1 MSGATASGTRAF
13 LSRIKR
19 DARDLGGLALSPIG
33 IGTYLGND
41 DDADDARYTAAV
53 VRAVEQGLNV
63 IDTAINYR
71 SQRSER
77 AIGAALRQAF
87 ANAAATRDQLVIAT
101 KGGYLP
107 FDGGRPRHLR
117 HSVEDPWRKP

>member
-1 MSGATASGTRAF
+1 MPGASASGTRAF
-13 LSRIKR
+13 LTRR
-19 DARDLGGLALSPIG
+19 QREHRDLAGLSLAPIG

-53 VRAVEQGLNV
+53 LHALGQGLNV

-77 AIGAALRQAF
+77 AIGAALKRAF
-87 ANAAATRDQLVIAT
+87 ADGTAARDEVVIA
-101 KGGYLP
+101 
-107 FDGGRPRHLR
+107 
-117 HSVEDPWRKP
+117 